1 MRQPKYRAWYK
12 QMLEVK
18 GIDWEHNFVEL
29 WTDDE
34 NSVIKPLDEVD
45 VMEFIGLKDKN
56 GVEIFEGDIIKFF
69 DCDDEAYITPV
80 VWDKDYACFGV
91 SWYGSVPSSF
101 DYIEEFYTELNKIEV
116 VGNIY
121 EGLIYVSKIDFNK

>member
-1 MRQPKYRAWYK
+1 MDNEFKPV
-12 QMLEVK
+12 EVPQY
-18 GIDWEHNFVEL
+18 VA
-29 WTDDE
+29 
-34 NSVIKPLDEVD
+34 
-45 VMEFIGLKDKN
+45 
-56 GVEIFEGDIIKFF
+56 

-121 EGLIYVSKIDFNK
+121 EGVNLC